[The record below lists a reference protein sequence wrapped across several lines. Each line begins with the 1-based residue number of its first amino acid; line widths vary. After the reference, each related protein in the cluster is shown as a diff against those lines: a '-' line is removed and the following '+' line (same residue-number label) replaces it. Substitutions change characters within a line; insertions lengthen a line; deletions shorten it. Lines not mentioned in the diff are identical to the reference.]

1 VWVSIALSLL
11 SIAVIAIVIKHR
23 SNRH

>member
-11 SIAVIAIVIKHR
+11 SLAVIAIVIKHR